1 MAGVTIDIPNLGNIE
16 AKNAATEATL
26 KEILKALQ
34 RIQRD
39 VGGIGKDMEG
49 GAGGAGAGDGSDK
62 AEDKKKQLAQRLGT
76 AYGLLFAGTKAVIQ
90 GFGNVAMASV
100 DLIDSLAG
108 VGDSLTSAA
117 SSLRHIPVVGGFL
130 AGVFGAVAGAAES
143 VAKSFNDA
151 ASSGAT
157 FGGSINEFSRSASA
171 AGMTMAEF
179 GSLIKSSGEGMLG
192 FGTTVEAGA
201 KRFAE
206 VSRTLRTTSSDLYAL
221 GFSTQDI
228 NKGLATYGNMLRMQG
243 MQGRQSNAQLVAGAQ
258 KYLKELDALAKITG
272 VERSAKEAE
281 MMATLKDA
289 QFQGAM
295 ANQTKEV
302 RDSFLSTLGGL
313 AGGMQGPL
321 GNFAKDILATGTA
334 TGEENQKLMAMMP
347 QSAKMLQDLRAKMQ
361 RGEAVTEEERNRL
374 NNLMAQ
380 EGAKAAKQYGGTFAA
395 APEYAQ
401 TMNALT
407 LAQSMQKDA
416 VTKATAEQ
424 KKAKEQTDKQ
434 NEAIQKSKQTLA
446 EFSNSFQ
453 MALVNSGLLQGLM
466 VTFQA
471 LANFVGTVLVPIFQM
486 LAPVLTYFVESLST
500 ILTPAF
506 NFLGETVR
514 DYVMPAFFAVT
525 DFIEDNMVP
534 ILVGAMAA
542 LAPALWAYIAAKKA
556 ATVETYKEIAAKLAA
571 LGPFALVAV
580 AVTAVVAI
588 FQALY
593 RNGFTLSTTI
603 EALKDNFGRLW
614 LTLQDWMD
622 GLLSMLPRALGGI
635 SDEEA
640 KIRKLKRDAER
651 KELDDKEKL
660 RDTERQAKK
669 KERGIDDSFAKKR
682 EERDKKFY
690 ADKTARDTKASE
702 PAGLDMSSPEA
713 TAVSFFTQQKS
724 PLVKKDS
731 AQQQSPAAPA
741 TPPATD
747 ETDAESAKLARLAA
761 ARASSQ
767 TQSPAAPATPP
778 AAPAT
783 PPATDRTEG
792 TYPLPEAQ
800 MNRLAGAPST
810 YPLPEAQMNR
820 LAGAP
825 STYPLPEAQ
834 MNRLAGAPSQTQSL
848 LAKAEAARKELE
860 NKKEE
865 DEKRAVQ
872 TNYKAEVEAGGGATK
887 AANPELVEISKSMA
901 ELVKINRANARI
913 MEKQLGV
920 QESLSGDVWAYP
932 AA

>member
-49 GAGGAGAGDGSDK
+49 GSAGAGAGDTSD
-62 AEDKKKQLAQRLGT
+62 AEKDKETLAKRLGA
-76 AYGLLFAGTKAVIQ
+76 AYGTLFSGTKAVIQ
-90 GFGNVAMASV
+90 GFGNVAMAAV
-100 DLIDSLAG
+100 DLLDDLAG

-117 SSLRHIPVVGGFL
+117 STLRHIPVVGGFL
-130 AGVFGAVAGAAES
+130 AGVLGAVAGAAEN

-157 FGGSINEFSRSASA
+157 FGGSINEFSRAASS

-272 VERSAKEAE
+272 VERAAKEAE

-347 QSAKMLQDLRAKMQ
+347 QSAKMLQDMRAKMQ

-380 EGAKAAKQYGGTFAA
+380 EGAKAAKQVGGTFAA

-416 VTKATAEQ
+416 VTQATAEQ
-424 KKAKEQTDKQ
+424 KKAAAETDAQ

-453 MALVNSGLLQGLM
+453 MALANSGLLQVLM
-466 VTFQA
+466 TTFTTMA
-471 LANFVGTVLVPIFQM
+471 ELVQTIVVPAFHM
-486 LAPVLTYFVESLST
+486 LA
-500 ILTPAF
+500 
-506 NFLGETVR
+506 
-514 DYVMPAFFAVT
+514 PAFFAVT
-525 DFIEDNMVP
+525 DFIQDNMVP
-534 ILVGAMAA
+534 LLAGAMVA
-542 LAPALWAYIAAKKA
+542 LAPLLAAYITSMKATIAAKWSEHA
-556 ATVETYKEIAAKLAA
+556 ATLAK
-571 LGPFALVAV
+571 LGPFLLLGA
-580 AVTAVVAI
+580 AVTGAV
-588 FQALY
+588 
-593 RNGFTLSTTI
+593 
-603 EALKDNFGRLW
+603 
-614 LTLQDWMD
+614 
-622 GLLSMLPRALGGI
+622 MLFKKLGGDMTVLGNGLKMYFSMWKSLFSYI
-635 SDEEA
+635 KLGFFKVLDFLPGIDFSNEIKETELEIAEQSAEREKLATETAKRMEANRKAGFEEDA
-640 KIRKLKRDAER
+640 KRDKA
-651 KELDDKEKL
+651 
-660 RDTERQAKK
+660 
-669 KERGIDDSFAKKR
+669 R
-682 EERDKKFY
+682 EARDKKFY
-690 ADKTARDTKASE
+690 GDKTERDKKAAEAAVKQPEST
-702 PAGLDMSSPEA
+702 LDYSSPEA

-724 PLVKKDS
+724 PLVK
-731 AQQQSPAAPA
+731 
-741 TPPATD
+741 
-747 ETDAESAKLARLAA
+747 
-761 ARASSQ
+761 
-767 TQSPAAPATPP
+767 
-778 AAPAT
+778 
-783 PPATDRTEG
+783 
-792 TYPLPEAQ
+792 
-800 MNRLAGAPST
+800 
-810 YPLPEAQMNR
+810 
-820 LAGAP
+820 
-825 STYPLPEAQ
+825 
-834 MNRLAGAPSQTQSL
+834 
-848 LAKAEAARKELE
+848 AEAAKKELE

-872 TNYKAEVEAGGGATK
+872 KTINAEVEAGGGATK
-887 AANPELVEISKSMA
+887 TANPELAEISKNMA
-901 ELVKINRANARI
+901 ELVKINKANSRI

>member
-49 GAGGAGAGDGSDK
+49 GSAGAGAGDGSDK

-100 DLIDSLAG
+100 DLIDDLAG

-272 VERSAKEAE
+272 VERAAKEAE

-347 QSAKMLQDLRAKMQ
+347 QSAKMLQDMRAKMQ

-380 EGAKAAKQYGGTFAA
+380 EGAKAAKQVGGTFAA

-416 VTKATAEQ
+416 VTQATAEQ

-471 LANFVGTVLVPIFQM
+471 LANFVGTVIVPIFQL
-486 LAPVLTYFVESLST
+486 LAPVLTSVVESLST

-525 DFIEDNMVP
+525 DFIQDNMVP
-534 ILVGAMAA
+534 ILVGAMVA
-542 LAPALWAYIAAKKA
+542 LAPALWAYIGATKA
-556 ATVETYKEIAAKLAA
+556 ATVEKYKEIAAKLAA
-571 LGPFALVAV
+571 LGPYILVAA
-580 AVTAVVAI
+580 AVTGVV
-588 FQALY
+588 
-593 RNGFTLSTTI
+593 
-603 EALKDNFGRLW
+603 
-614 LTLQDWMD
+614 
-622 GLLSMLPRALGGI
+622 MLFKKLGGDMTVLGNGLKMYFSMWKSLFSYI
-635 SDEEA
+635 KLGFFKVLDFLPGIDFSNEIKETELEIAGQSAERERLATETAKRMEANRKAGFDEDA
-640 KIRKLKRDAER
+640 KRDKAREARDR
-651 KELDDKEKL
+651 KFYGDK
-660 RDTERQAKK
+660 T
-669 KERGIDDSFAKKR
+669 
-682 EERDKKFY
+682 ERDKK
-690 ADKTARDTKASE
+690 AAEAAAKKPETT
-702 PAGLDMSSPEA
+702 LDYSSPEA
-713 TAVSFFTQQKS
+713 TAKTFFAQQKS
-724 PLVKKDS
+724 PLVK
-731 AQQQSPAAPA
+731 
-741 TPPATD
+741 
-747 ETDAESAKLARLAA
+747 
-761 ARASSQ
+761 
-767 TQSPAAPATPP
+767 
-778 AAPAT
+778 
-783 PPATDRTEG
+783 
-792 TYPLPEAQ
+792 
-800 MNRLAGAPST
+800 
-810 YPLPEAQMNR
+810 
-820 LAGAP
+820 
-825 STYPLPEAQ
+825 
-834 MNRLAGAPSQTQSL
+834 
-848 LAKAEAARKELE
+848 AEAAKKELE

-872 TNYKAEVEAGGGATK
+872 KTINAEVEAGGGATK
-887 AANPELVEISKSMA
+887 AANPELVEISKNMA
-901 ELVKINRANARI
+901 ELVKINKANARI